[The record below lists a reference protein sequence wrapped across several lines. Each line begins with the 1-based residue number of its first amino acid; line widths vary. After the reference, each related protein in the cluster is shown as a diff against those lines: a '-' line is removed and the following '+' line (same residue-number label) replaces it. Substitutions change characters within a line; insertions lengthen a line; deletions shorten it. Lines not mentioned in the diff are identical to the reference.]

1 MRPTTTAGLFQ
12 HSLQTTDRWLKE
24 ITAQL
29 GWADQRKGYK
39 ALRVTFHALRDR
51 LPVNEAAQL
60 SAQLPLVLRGI
71 FWEGWNPAADKPH
84 HGTFAVELHAGF
96 RHNPEVDPED
106 VARAVFAVMTKE
118 ISAGE
123 MDDVRSIVPQ
133 DMRDLMPAPGSQR
146 CHRHEAAEAG
156 SISAAHWGA

>member
-1 MRPTTTAGLFQ
+1 MRHTTTAGLFQ

-24 ITAQL
+24 IAAQL
-29 GWADQRKGYK
+29 GWDDQRKGYT

-60 SAQLPLVLRGI
+60 SAQLPLVLRGV
-71 FWEGWNPAADKPH
+71 FWEGWNPAADKPP

-96 RHNPEVDPED
+96 RHDPEVDPEH
-106 VARAVFAVMTKE
+106 VARAVFNVMTKE

-133 DMRDLMPAPGSQR
+133 DMRDLMPAPGSQPR
-146 CHRHEAAEAG
+146 HRHEAAEAG